1 MRENVSVNS
10 LEIKSEEKIDF
21 TILSK
26 FDVINVKILQKFYGK
41 TIDPFSGE
49 INSFDVKT
57 LHEILKREGLK
68 INIETLRKRLD
79 NLVLLNFLEKVDTYP
94 RIYTVVR
101 DVEKIKVIQSKIILL
116 RNVFEPKDKYE

>member
-1 MRENVSVNS
+1 MNENLMKTSV
-10 LEIKSEEKIDF
+10 EIKTEEKIDF

-57 LHEILKREGLK
+57 LHEFLKREGLK

-79 NLVLLNFLEKVDTYP
+79 NLVALNFLEKVDTYP
-94 RIYTVVR
+94 RIYSAVK
-101 DVEKIKVIQSKIILL
+101 DIEKIKIIQSKIMLL
-116 RNVFEPKDKYE
+116 RSVFESKSD

>member
-1 MRENVSVNS
+1 MKENSTLSS
-10 LEIKSEEKIDF
+10 LEIKTEEKIDL

-49 INSFDVKT
+49 INSYDVKT
-57 LHEILKREGLK
+57 LHEFLKREGLK

-79 NLVLLNFLEKVDTYP
+79 NLVSLNFLEKVDTYP
-94 RIYTVVR
+94 RIYTAVR
-101 DVEKIKVIQSKIILL
+101 DLEKIKIIQSKIMLL
-116 RNVFEPKDKYE
+116 RSIFEPKNE

>member
-1 MRENVSVNS
+1 MKENSTLSS
-10 LEIKSEEKIDF
+10 LEIKTEEKIDL

-49 INSFDVKT
+49 INSYDVKT
-57 LHEILKREGLK
+57 LHEFLKREGLK

-79 NLVLLNFLEKVDTYP
+79 NLVSLNFLEKVDTYP
-94 RIYTVVR
+94 RIYSAVR
-101 DVEKIKVIQSKIILL
+101 DLEKIKIIQSKIMLL
-116 RNVFEPKDKYE
+116 RSIFEPKNE

>member
-1 MRENVSVNS
+1 MKENSTLSS
-10 LEIKSEEKIDF
+10 LEIKNEEKIDL

-49 INSFDVKT
+49 INSYDVKT
-57 LHEILKREGLK
+57 LHEFLKREGLK

-79 NLVLLNFLEKVDTYP
+79 NLVSFNFLEKVDTYP
-94 RIYTVVR
+94 RIYTAVR
-101 DVEKIKVIQSKIILL
+101 DLEKIKIIQSKIMLL
-116 RNVFEPKDKYE
+116 RSIFEPKNE